1 MKLLV
6 AAIYTNF
13 ETSIVDDIGIKPMD
27 GYMGGPQGGM
37 LIVRFDRVKS

>member
-13 ETSIVDDIGIKPMD
+13 ETSIIDDSGIEPMD
-27 GYMGGPQGGM
+27 GYMGGPQAGKF
-37 LIVRFDRVKS
+37 IVRFDPVKS